1 MEHFSNAA
9 SVHDIN
15 VEDQPIGLLGYG
27 LNEALN
33 LLAVFRNQLLRLLV
47 PLLIAS
53 VHVETLLTKLRQ
65 GQRHGFGNAAHEHA
79 SVLPIPAGVGE
90 LNDDGDG
97 EGERTEENKSE
108 SKRRKRRQ
116 VMSRV
121 LFSGAAAATS
131 VAMLASRAK
140 PEMPL
145 RLANGAARSGGA
157 GRGGAI

>member
-33 LLAVFRNQLLRLLV
+33 LLAVFQSQLLRLLV

-65 GQRHGFGNAAHEHA
+65 GQRHGF
-79 SVLPIPAGVGE
+79 
-90 LNDDGDG
+90 
-97 EGERTEENKSE
+97 
-108 SKRRKRRQ
+108 
-116 VMSRV
+116 
-121 LFSGAAAATS
+121 
-131 VAMLASRAK
+131 
-140 PEMPL
+140 EMPL
-145 RLANGAARSGGA
+145 MSMHLCFLYRLVLVSSTTTAMAREREPRKIKA
-157 GRGGAI
+157 RARGGSEGK